1 MDDNKEQKPNP
12 VRDKSFAFALRIARL
27 YKYLANEKQEY
38 VLSKYLLTAGTHI
51 GAQVESAQK
60 SPDRLDF
67 QREMHIAL
75 QHAVKTEYWLKLLNE
90 GDYLSQTE
98 FDSMFTDADELVSLL
113 TAIVKSSKRTN

>member
-1 MDDNKEQKPNP
+1 MNEKQEEKPNP
-12 VRDKSFAFALRIARL
+12 VRDKSFAFALRIAKL
-27 YKYLANEKQEY
+27 YKYLTKEKQEY
-38 VLSKYLLTAGTHI
+38 ALSKYLLIAGTHI

-60 SPDRLDF
+60 SPDRLDL

-90 GDYLSQTE
+90 GEYLSQAE
-98 FDSMFTDADELVSLL
+98 FDSIFADADELVSLL